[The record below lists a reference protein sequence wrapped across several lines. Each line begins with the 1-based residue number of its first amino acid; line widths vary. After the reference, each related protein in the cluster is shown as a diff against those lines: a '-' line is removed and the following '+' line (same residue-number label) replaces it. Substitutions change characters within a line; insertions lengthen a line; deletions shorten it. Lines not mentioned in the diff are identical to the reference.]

1 MHIFFQSVFFY
12 LLFTVLQFLCDCWI
26 VLVCAVPR
34 LLTLPNLLDPWASHA
49 PLLQVASPWL
59 PPSLLLH
66 WRQWSLLPS
75 LLMPATA
82 LPCCY
87 EEWAYTSATLLHC
100 HSLYFVIFTDV
111 ALKVTDYFAMFH
123 IYTFFFTFVY
133 RDLTFD
139 CVSISFC
146 LCLYIFYVHLLWHCN
161 NNYLFP

>member
-1 MHIFFQSVFFY
+1 MHIFFSLYFF

-59 PPSLLLH
+59 APSLLLH

-111 ALKVTDYFAMFH
+111 ALIILPCSIFTLFFYLCVPRSNFWLCEYFFL
-123 IYTFFFTFVY
+123 FV
-133 RDLTFD
+133 
-139 CVSISFC
+139 S
-146 LCLYIFYVHLLWHCN
+146 LYILCSFAVALQQ
-161 NNYLFP
+161 